1 MMKKILFLVLTLV
14 GSLESFSQNIYF
26 PPLVGST
33 WETSSPVS
41 LNWDIN
47 SLNSLDSFL
56 ASTQTKGTIILK
68 DGKIVFEKYYGTFT
82 KDSNWYWASAGK
94 SLTSV
99 LVGIAQQNGFLS
111 INDTSQKYLGVGF
124 TSMTNAQEQKIK
136 ILHQLSMTSGFDD
149 GVMDKDC
156 YNPACLKYKA
166 EPGTRWAYHNAPY
179 TILDEVID
187 AATGLTINE
196 FALANI
202 KSKTGMDG
210 IYFKTPGTFN
220 NVYYSKARSMA
231 RFGLLMLNKGY
242 WNNTAVLNDS
252 NYFKSMINSSQN
264 INPSYGYLWWLNGK
278 SKFMAPGLQLVFDGP
293 LFPNAPMDMYSA
305 LGKNGQ
311 FIFVVPSMNLVVI
324 RIGNAPLDYGDVAI
338 TYGDDMWKYLKKVFP
353 LTSIHELNNVDVNVY
368 PNPFLNEIHIDGNLD
383 EKFNWELMNAVG
395 EIVQKGT
402 GNELNNLNLNSGIY
416 YLRMTKN
423 NQTLVKKLMK
433 VE

>member
-1 MMKKILFLVLTLV
+1 MMKKILFLILTLI
-14 GSLESFSQNIYF
+14 GSLESFSQNLYF
-26 PPLVGST
+26 PPLVGNT
-33 WETSSPVS
+33 WETSSPTS

-56 ASTQTKGTIILK
+56 AVTQTKGAIILK

-136 ILHQLSMTSGFDD
+136 ILHQLSMTSGLDD
-149 GVMDKDC
+149 GGADKDC
-156 YNPACLKYKA
+156 YNPSCLKYKA

-210 IYFKTPGTFN
+210 IYFKTLGSFN

-242 WNNTAVLNDS
+242 WDKTPVLSDS
-252 NYFKSMINSSQN
+252 NYFKSMITSSQN

-278 SKFMAPGLQLVFDGP
+278 SKFMAPGLQISFNGP

-311 FIFVVPSMNLVVI
+311 FIFVVPSMNLVAI

-338 TYGDDMWKYLKKVFP
+338 SYGDDMWKYLKKVFP
-353 LTSIHELNNVDVNVY
+353 LTSMNELNNIDINVY
-368 PNPFLNEIHIDGNLD
+368 PNPFLNEIQIEGNLD
-383 EKFNWELMNAVG
+383 EKLNWELMNSVG
-395 EIVQKGT
+395 EIIQKGT
-402 GNELNNLNLNSGIY
+402 GIEIKNLNLNFGIY